1 MPVTNEPM
9 RVFALSPVLV
19 LVAVSVLAAAGCP
32 AELTEVCSL
41 PGALPEDVD
50 EGRGSAT
57 LDGAPFEGRATWSPG
72 SDASIT
78 IGLLTMSVAKDV
90 TGTDF
95 DELIANGA
103 LPICVPQ
110 GERSGTSGN
119 AAYNESPGFVT
130 DAANTG
136 SVALLSF
143 ENDVLVGRFAFDL
156 VNSGSAQTLE
166 FKDGVFAATR
176 FE

>member
-1 MPVTNEPM
+1 MTVTNASM
-9 RVFALSPVLV
+9 RVFALLHL
-19 LVAVSVLAAAGCP
+19 LVALSPAALLAGCP
-32 AELTEVCSL
+32 ADLTEVCSL
-41 PGALPEDVD
+41 PGALPEGVD
-50 EGRGSAT
+50 NGRGSAS
-57 LDGAPFEGRATWSPG
+57 LDGGAFDGPATWSPG

-90 TGTDF
+90 TGAAF
-95 DELIANGA
+95 DDLLADNA

-110 GERSGTSGN
+110 GERSDTSGN

-130 DAANTG
+130 DAAHTG
-136 SVALLSF
+136 SVALLKF
-143 ENDVLVGRFAFDL
+143 DNDVLIGRFAFDL

-166 FKDGVFAATR
+166 FTDGVFAATR